1 MGNNS
6 REASPA
12 TWYRIEITGY
22 LPSDWTEW
30 FDGMAIAEN
39 MSNRHTMLVGPI
51 EDQAALNGLI
61 NKVYALGLSLVAVN
75 PQIVTPRRGK
85 ERNP

>member
-1 MGNNS
+1 MGNNG

-22 LPSDWTEW
+22 LPSDWAGW

-39 MSNRHTMLVGPI
+39 MVNRHTVLVGPVD
-51 EDQAALNGLI
+51 DQAALNGLI

-75 PQIVTPRRGK
+75 PHIVTPYGGK
-85 ERNP
+85 ERN